1 MNFFRWLEIV
11 VDGCRW
17 LLVCFTNYA
26 FLFNGTSRLPRDEPA
41 LVKSKFQSR
50 ISYVLRHITCTGE
63 WFQQATITNIYTSQ
77 RELKGTMQD
86 TYRS

>member
-1 MNFFRWLEIV
+1 MV
-11 VDGCRW
+11 VGGCWYVLVTTRFSSMALAGCRVMG
-17 LLVCFTNYA
+17 LLY
-26 FLFNGTSRLPRDEPA
+26 
-41 LVKSKFQSR
+41 VKSKFQSR